1 MGRVPTGSFTAD
13 EPLVGCAAIRR
24 SISGG
29 IGTGWW
35 AADRQLANANAPLR
49 TVSFVV

>member
-1 MGRVPTGSFTAD
+1 MPTGSFAAD
-13 EPLVGCAAIRR
+13 ERLIGFRATVGPVRAA
-24 SISGG
+24 